1 MSVCGLLW
9 EPMEEEASTK
19 RAVPMRVPKKKNDL
33 PDEKKFEISALLD
46 EDEDPFGW

>member
-9 EPMEEEASTK
+9 EPMEEEASAK
-19 RAVPMRVPKKKNDL
+19 RAAPMRVPKKIDL